1 VAQEAGT
8 CAPVCVCENAA
19 ADVLQRGSRKLFD
32 IEKLEFRTDAAA
44 GVAVAE
50 LTADTREAP
59 VVVVSA
65 HASGALPRGLGAGG
79 GVLVFDIT
87 LSPLVSGLPA
97 EVLQLRAWVAA
108 CIALALIAALCC
120 APVGG
125 SLGKHPA
132 HRYLATLHRRA
143 GPNPELLH
151 RNE

>member
-1 VAQEAGT
+1 M
-8 CAPVCVCENAA
+8 
-19 ADVLQRGSRKLFD
+19 
-32 IEKLEFRTDAAA
+32 
-44 GVAVAE
+44 
-50 LTADTREAP
+50 
-59 VVVVSA
+59 VVVSA

-87 LSPLVSGLPA
+87 LSPQMGGLPA
-97 EVLQLRAWVAA
+97 EALQLRAWMAA
-108 CIALALIAALCC
+108 CLAFALIAALCC

-143 GPNPELLH
+143 GPNTELLR